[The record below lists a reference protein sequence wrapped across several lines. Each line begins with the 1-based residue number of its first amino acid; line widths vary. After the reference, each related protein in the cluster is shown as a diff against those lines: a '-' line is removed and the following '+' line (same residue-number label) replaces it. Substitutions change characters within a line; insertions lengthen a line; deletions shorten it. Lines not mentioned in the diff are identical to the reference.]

1 MLHTFAV
8 LVTSTWYHGTWHG
21 QITWHRQLKDA
32 TRWTLPHH
40 CFVQMNVRNN
50 HSSCET
56 KGAFSKPYPCSDVNS
71 DIPSLSRDSNIQ
83 LKKKKT
89 RKFILCPLQI
99 EWRSRHFWW
108 PDSLCGKV
116 LNDPAHQASA
126 LTGSCWRCV
135 PFCLQIMSHLTFHTN
150 KK

>member
-83 LKKKKT
+83 LKKTNTKVHLVSTTNWVTFAPFLMARFSMWERSKWPGSSGVSSD
-89 RKFILCPLQI
+89 RFLLEMRAILSTDNVTPHI
-99 EWRSRHFWW
+99 
-108 PDSLCGKV
+108 
-116 LNDPAHQASA
+116 
-126 LTGSCWRCV
+126 
-135 PFCLQIMSHLTFHTN
+135 SHE
-150 KK
+150 